1 MRPKVLTQH
10 ASHWQNGAIYIL
22 ILLIPFIH
30 APGAAAQSKFAR
42 ETYPQGD
49 YAPPLDTPLCLSG
62 NFGEVRNRHFHAGT
76 DLRTNSE
83 EGNIYRDIRRTI
95 TRFVGTV
102 TIALV
107 LEGLIMI
114 IKYSQL
120 DMAGNLIYPIFVI
133 IAAAVLLVGLGAFLH
148 LSKTS
153 SHEHN
158 KGN

>member
-1 MRPKVLTQH
+1 MKSIYRKALAIIFSAIFHGISLLMVVLTLHSFVQTLYSDGT
-10 ASHWQNGAIYIL
+10 AELIAVLLKAINTLVIALAMFELGIGVGKEY
-22 ILLIPFIH
+22 
-30 APGAAAQSKFAR
+30 
-42 ETYPQGD
+42 
-49 YAPPLDTPLCLSG
+49 
-62 NFGEVRNRHFHAGT
+62 
-76 DLRTNSE
+76 TNSE